1 MTNILKP
8 KNPNPGIILTYNH
21 MPLKNLISLNAEFL
35 KIMKVKV
42 FKLI

>member
-35 KIMKVKV
+35 KIMKEKV